1 MNRAKLRP
9 LSYSLAILC
18 CLLSSTFFPAG
29 SQQSVR
35 RRRVERISTCEFQQR
50 FHVAPKKIYR
60 EEEMLRRAPGTAPAA
75 PQAPLVFQ
83 SGAGQVDEQSP
94 FIVKSV
100 NFAARFTP
108 STITAAVV
116 RHSADSESES
126 QTANSGNAIVL
137 TFRGASPATLVGQDA
152 LKGSINSVVGRE
164 QRRWLKKVP
173 SFNALQ
179 YRNLYPGVQ
188 ALVRADIGRLAYS
201 FLLEPRANPA
211 SIRIAVDGVKSLTL
225 DQRENL
231 VMETSGGRIVQTRP
245 RFFEI
250 KGGEKTQLRG
260 RFAVLGDN
268 EYGFVVEGYDPRA
281 RLLIDPEIVFA
292 TYFGGT
298 GDEGYLG
305 ADGGG
310 MDFIGRGFD
319 TAIGPDGHVYVI
331 GMTASADFPVN
342 TGGPMNGSSDVFVMR
357 IDPTQPAGQQL
368 VYATFIGGSS
378 SERGRSVAPL
388 ADGRV
393 YITGHSSSPDFP
405 TSGGVVQQNQGRS
418 GAYVARLNGDGS
430 FDIGTMIGRTLSHHP
445 NSVVFSKRA
454 GEAGGFVYV
463 AGSAWNV
470 TAGGSAGDATSG
482 SYQASPAGG
491 GYDGFLVKLDPEL
504 TRYEYFTYLGGANH
518 DVIMDLDVNDGFAF
532 VTGATTST
540 DFPTTELAMQARH
553 SQAPN
558 ANVNCASDNPPRQC
572 FDAFVARF
580 NRGGSGL
587 IYSTLYG
594 SDREEYAR
602 GIAVTSR
609 NQATITGGARA
620 TAGWEADIFVT
631 RFEAGGENFFW
642 ERRLTAQRSDHG
654 EELVVDQFGRTH
666 FTGTI
671 SLDGRATGI
680 PSETFHGGG
689 SDIFYGRISEFGE
702 VDFFTYLGG
711 AGEDRG
717 FAIAAA
723 GSTRDKFCATIAGS
737 TTSDDIQTVRA
748 LSGGDTRRGGADLLL
763 YALCDIDYVIGEGDF
778 EKRALQS
785 TVQAGGEMTFTL
797 TVTNRGDVDV
807 PVEIFDDVPVRV
819 VGVDA
824 PCEHGANN
832 RVTCSFKAKAG
843 ETTSIRIKA
852 RAGQD
857 CPSTIVNTAT
867 LQVYGERFPKTASV
881 AVRCPPPKCPNNTL
895 DPGEQCDDGNFV
907 SGDGCRPDCSLE
919 RCTDGILDSP
929 NEECDDGNQNNNDRC
944 TNRCRNQLI
953 EGEVCTANGTRCAG
967 DLVCG
972 RCCSL
977 VEDCQLVFL
986 PPFILCDSFWLCDV
1000 DATCMPAGK
1009 ATTRVDQ

>member
-1 MNRAKLRP
+1 
-9 LSYSLAILC
+9 
-18 CLLSSTFFPAG
+18 
-29 SQQSVR
+29 
-35 RRRVERISTCEFQQR
+35 
-50 FHVAPKKIYR
+50 
-60 EEEMLRRAPGTAPAA
+60 
-75 PQAPLVFQ
+75 VFQ
-83 SGAGQVDEQSP
+83 SGTGQVDEQSP
-94 FIVKSV
+94 FIVRSV

-116 RHSADSESES
+116 RYPADSESEHP
-126 QTANSGNAIVL
+126 TPNSGNAIVL
-137 TFRGASPATLVGQDA
+137 TFKGASPVTLVGQDA
-152 LKGSINSVVGRE
+152 LKGSVNSVVGRDHG
-164 QRRWLKKVP
+164 RWLKKIP

-188 ALVRADIGRLAYS
+188 ALVRADTGRLAYS

-211 SIRIAVDGVKSLTL
+211 SIRIAVDGIRSLTL

-250 KGGEKTQLRG
+250 KGGEKIQLRG

-268 EYGFVVEGYDPRA
+268 EYGFVVEGHDPRA

-305 ADGGG
+305 ADEGG

-319 TAIGPDGHVYVI
+319 TAIGPNGHMYVI
-331 GMTASADFPVN
+331 GLTASADFPVN

-357 IDPTQPAGQQL
+357 IDPTQPAGQQI

-378 SERGRSVAPL
+378 GERGRSVAPL
-388 ADGRV
+388 ADGGV
-393 YITGHSSSPDFP
+393 YITGHTSSPDFP
-405 TSGGVVQQNQGRS
+405 TSAGVVQQTYERS

-430 FDIGTMIGRTLSHHP
+430 FDIGTMIGRALSHHP
-445 NSVVFSKRA
+445 NSVVFSKRPS
-454 GEAGGFVYV
+454 EAEGFVYA

-470 TAGGSAGDATSG
+470 TVGGNASDATSG

-491 GYDGFLVKLDPEL
+491 EYDGFLVKLDSEL
-504 TRYEYFTYLGGANH
+504 TRYEYFTYFGGANR

-532 VTGATTST
+532 VTGTTTST
-540 DFPTTELAMQARH
+540 DFPTTELAMQAQH

-558 ANVNCASDNPPRQC
+558 ANVNCASDNPPRRC

-587 IYSTLYG
+587 VYSTLYG

-609 NQATITGGARA
+609 NQATITGAARA

-642 ERRLTAQRSDHG
+642 DRRLTAQKSDHG
-654 EELVVDQFGRTH
+654 EEVVVDQFGRTH

-702 VDFFTYLGG
+702 VEFFTYLGG

-723 GSTRDKFCATIAGS
+723 GPARDRFCAMVAGS

-748 LSGGDTRRGGADLLL
+748 LSGGETRRGGADLLL
-763 YALCDIDYVIGEGDF
+763 YALCDIEYVIDEEDF

-785 TVQAGGEMTFTL
+785 TVNAGGEVTFTL
-797 TVTNRGDVDV
+797 TVTNRGDVDA
-807 PVEIFDDVPVRV
+807 PVEIVDDVPIRV
-819 VGVDA
+819 TGVEA
-824 PCEHGANN
+824 PCEHDANN
-832 RVTCSFKAKAG
+832 RVTCSFKARAG
-843 ETTSIRIKA
+843 ESKSINIRA
-852 RAGQD
+852 RAGQQ
-857 CPSTIVNTAT
+857 CPTTIVNTAT
-867 LQVYGERFPKTASV
+867 LQVYGERFTKTVSV
-881 AVRCPPPKCPNNTL
+881 AVRCVPDPVTCPNGRP
-895 DPGEQCDDGNFV
+895 DPGEQCDDDNFV
-907 SGDGCRPDCSLE
+907 TGDGCRPDCTRE
-919 RCTDGILDSP
+919 VCTDGILDSP
-929 NEECDDGNQNNNDRC
+929 KEECDDGNQNNNDRC
-944 TNRCRNQLI
+944 TNQCRKQLI
-953 EGEVCTANGTRCAG
+953 EGDVCTANSPPCTAG
-967 DLVCG
+967 LVCG
-972 RCCSL
+972 RGCGL
-977 VEDCQLVFL
+977 VEDCRLVFL
-986 PPFILCDSFWLCDV
+986 PPFILCDSYWLCDV
-1000 DATCMPAGK
+1000 DATCMPADK
-1009 ATTRVDQ
+1009 ATPRIDQ